1 MVEHVGHEYM
11 DEFFSSCEYHLAKDG
26 LFVLQVRAIIHH
38 KKKLYRLC
46 IHLIISRIDRI
57 HARAPIRFYIWIDHN

>member
-38 KKKLYRLC
+38 KKKTY
-46 IHLIISRIDRI
+46 IDCASI
-57 HARAPIRFYIWIDHN
+57 

>member
-38 KKKLYRLC
+38 KKKP
-46 IHLIISRIDRI
+46 ISIVHPFNYFAD
-57 HARAPIRFYIWIDHN
+57 